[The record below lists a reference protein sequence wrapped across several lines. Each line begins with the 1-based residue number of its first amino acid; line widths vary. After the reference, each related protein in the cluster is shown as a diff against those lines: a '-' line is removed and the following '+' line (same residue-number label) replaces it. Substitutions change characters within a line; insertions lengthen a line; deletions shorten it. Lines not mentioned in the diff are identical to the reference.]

1 MSKQATSVER
11 PATLMS
17 HAGYQG
23 TGEVSLEDGCL
34 HGRVLHINDLVTYEA
49 ETVAGLVE
57 QFKAAVDDYLAHCRE
72 VGKQPDRP
80 YTGSFNVRL
89 GPDRHRRLVESAE
102 AAGISLNEQLC
113 RVIDRFYAK
122 GSKGASTSSSR
133 PVAQPALS
141 TRSSAHN

>member
-1 MSKQATSVER
+1 MTQALKTVDR
-11 PATLMS
+11 QATLMS

-34 HGRVLHINDLVTYEA
+34 NGRVLHINDLITYEGG
-49 ETVAGLVE
+49 TVGELVE

-72 VGKQPDRP
+72 QGKQPDKP

-89 GPDRHRRLVESAE
+89 GPERHRRLVDSAE

-113 RVIDRFYAK
+113 RVIDRHYAR
-122 GSKGASTSSSR
+122 GSNVKPSASRVSSR
-133 PVAQPALS
+133 TGSPES
-141 TRSSAHN
+141 RAHAAG